1 MDAANILKPML
12 SRGELRC
19 IGATTLEE
27 YRKYVE
33 KDPAFERRFQQVYV
47 AEPSEEDTLYIL
59 RGIREKYESHYGL
72 TILDS
77 ALVSA
82 ASLSKRYIN
91 ARFLPDKAIDLIDE
105 ACATLFTQKNSQPE
119 EIDTLERKQT
129 QLNVEKIAL
138 ERELGQTDKEHKKG
152 IEERL
157 EEIKK
162 ELGENQDKLVLLK
175 ANYEK
180 EKEGSDEM
188 KNLRQKIEEMKHK
201 VEVTRDLQLQ
211 ADLKYYAI
219 PEAEKR
225 LEELKQQSNKMS
237 MLSLQVTPALIEEVV
252 SKWTGIPVSR
262 MTQSEKSRLLKLGD
276 ELHKRVVGQ
285 DEAVSAVSEAI
296 LRSRSG
302 LGSDKRP
309 TGSFMFLGPSGV
321 GKTELAKALAE
332 QLFDDENN
340 IVRIDMSEYMESHSV
355 SRLIGAP
362 PGYVGHDEGGQL
374 TEAVRRRPY
383 SVVLFDEVEKA
394 HPQVFNV
401 LLQVLD
407 DGRLTDGRGRTVDF
421 KNTVIIMTSNIGSDI
436 LLNGIDSNGKMEAGV
451 KQSVLDSTKKFFKP
465 EFLNRLDDIV
475 VFSPLQ
481 TDELRKIVG
490 LQMKDIIKRIKKT
503 YPNCEVKL
511 TEKAIDLIISVG
523 FSPQYGARPMR
534 RYLEKKVVT
543 AISRA
548 IIAGDLKE
556 TKEIIVDSENDD
568 IKVIIH

>member
-72 TILDS
+72 TIMDS
-77 ALVSA
+77 ALVAA

-91 ARFLPDKAIDLIDE
+91 ARFLPDKAIDLVDE

-119 EIDTLERKQT
+119 EIDNLERKDT
-129 QLNVEKIAL
+129 QLTVEKIAL
-138 ERELGQTDKEHKKG
+138 ERELKQTTEDQKGNIKK
-152 IEERL
+152 RL
-157 EEIKK
+157 EEIAK
-162 ELGENQDKLVLLK
+162 ELSNNTDKLTKLR

-180 EKEGSDEM
+180 EKGGSEEL
-188 KNLRQKIEEMKHK
+188 KTLAQKIEDMKHK
-201 VEVTRDLQLQ
+201 AETTRDLEVA

-225 LEELKQQSNKMS
+225 LTELKNQTKETS
-237 MLSLQVTPALIEEVV
+237 MLSLQVTPQLIEDVV

-262 MTQSEKSRLLKLGD
+262 MTQSEKTRLLKLGD

-285 DEAVSAVSEAI
+285 DEAVTAVSEAI

-394 HPQVFNV
+394 HQQVFNV

-421 KNTVIIMTSNIGSDI
+421 KNTVIIMTSNLGSDI
-436 LLNGIDSNGKMEAGV
+436 LLNGTTKDGNLKSGV
-451 KQSVLDSTKKFFKP
+451 KEAVLDNVKKFFKP
-465 EFLNRLDDIV
+465 EFINRLDDIV
-475 VFSPLQ
+475 VFTPLRQ
-481 TDELRKIVG
+481 EELRKIVKM
-490 LQMKDIIKRIKKT
+490 QMKDIVARIKKS
-503 YPNCEVKL
+503 YPTCDVEL
-511 TEKAIDLIISVG
+511 TEKAVDQIITVG

-534 RYLEKKVVT
+534 RYLEKKIVT
-543 AISRA
+543 DISVA
-548 IIAGDLKE
+548 IIKGDLKE
-556 TKEIIVDSENDD
+556 NKKIVVGAKDDEITVTIQ
-568 IKVIIH
+568 